1 MKNRRWRVALVA
13 GIGCVLLTACE
24 PTITNDVNQARIA
37 SGQSGVP
44 TQSTLADAARA
55 HSQAMCTSGTV
66 LPSPSP
72 IAGYDEGTDEVHE
85 LVGRA
90 LLDTTIADPLT
101 RNIAATNAVWAQWE
115 HDPEL
120 TAPGWVDQADGE
132 DTCADGYLYE
142 TLVLRKAP
150 TMPSSGLYV
159 TPQYPLGDAVVTDGI
174 QYGSAV
180 DVTGATVP
188 LLLDLYLPPATAPT
202 PHPAIVVI
210 HGGAFVG
217 GSRSDYAGVAD
228 QWVARGF
235 AVIAIDYRLDPNL
248 NGPHTEADQL
258 TAASDAIADAQE
270 SVRWLRAHAANYQ
283 IDTTRIAAAG
293 DSAGGAIALGLS
305 AAPDTHPAT
314 SPYAS
319 FSASVAAAVST
330 GAYLTPGLDAGLL
343 KLTGLE
349 APILMFH
356 YETDAASAPGP
367 YAYETCTAYHQAGD
381 TCDYVS
387 EAGEGHTT
395 DVSPGGQWWNDP
407 EGPFIYQHLNLAAAP
422 SAS

>member
-1 MKNRRWRVALVA
+1 MGNRKWRIALATVGA
-13 GIGCVLLTACE
+13 CVVLSACE
-24 PTITNDVNQARIA
+24 LQTTNSVNQARA
-37 SGQSGVP
+37 TAGVP
-44 TQSTLADAARA
+44 GVPVTNSLTSAARA
-55 HSQAMCTSGTV
+55 HSQAMCASGTV

-72 IAGYDEGTDEVHE
+72 ITAYGEGTNEVHE

-90 LLDTTIADPLT
+90 PLDPTITNPLQQ
-101 RNIAATNAVWAQWE
+101 NIAAGEAIWSQWE

-120 TAPGWVDQADGE
+120 TAPGWVDQAAGE
-132 DTCADGYLYE
+132 ATCADGYLYE
-142 TLVLRKAP
+142 TLVLREAP

-159 TPQYPLGDAVVTDGI
+159 TPQYPLGDAIVTDGI

-188 LLLDLYLPPATAPT
+188 LLLDLYLPPSTAPT

-228 QWVARGF
+228 QWVARGY

-258 TAASDAIADAQE
+258 TAATDAIADAQE
-270 SVRWLRAHAANYQ
+270 SVRWLRAHAATYG

-305 AAPDTHPAT
+305 AAPDTHPST

-343 KLTGLE
+343 KLTGHE

-356 YETDAASAPGP
+356 YETDAASAAGT

-387 EAGEGHTT
+387 QAGEGHTT

-407 EGPFIYQHLNLAAAP
+407 LGPFMYQHLSLGA
-422 SAS
+422 

>member
-1 MKNRRWRVALVA
+1 MRNRKVHIALLGVV
-13 GIGCVLLTACE
+13 GCLLLAACE
-24 PTITNDVNQARIA
+24 PQVTNAVNQARTTA
-37 SGQSGVP
+37 DVP
-44 TQSTLADAARA
+44 AIPVTSALATAARA

-72 IAGYDEGTDEVHE
+72 ITAYAEGTYEVHE

-90 LLDTTIADPLT
+90 PLDPTNTNPLLQNA
-101 RNIAATNAVWAQWE
+101 AATNAIWAEWDN
-115 HDPEL
+115 DPEL
-120 TAPGWVDQADGE
+120 TTPGWVDQAAGE
-132 DTCADGYLYE
+132 VSCPDGYLYE
-142 TLVLRKAP
+142 TLVLRERP
-150 TMPSSGLYV
+150 TVPSSGLYV
-159 TPQYPLGDAVVTDGI
+159 TPQYPLGSGTTTDGI

-217 GSRSDYAGVAD
+217 GSRSDYAGVAA

-258 TAASDAIADAQE
+258 TAAADAIADGQE
-270 SVRWLRAHAANYQ
+270 SVRWLRAHAATYG
-283 IDTTRIAAAG
+283 IDSTRIAAAG
-293 DSAGGAIALGLS
+293 DSAGGAIALGLA
-305 AAPDTHPAT
+305 AAPDSHPST

-319 FSASVAAAVST
+319 YSASVAAAVST
-330 GAYLTPGLDAGLL
+330 GAYLTPGLEAGVLT
-343 KLTGLE
+343 LTGHE

-356 YETDAASAPGP
+356 YETDVASAPGP
-367 YAYETCTAYHQAGD
+367 YAYETCTDYHQAGD

-407 EGPFIYQHLNLAAAP
+407 IGPFIYQHLSLGT
-422 SAS
+422 

>member
-1 MKNRRWRVALVA
+1 V
-13 GIGCVLLTACE
+13 GCCLLAACE
-24 PTITNDVNQARIA
+24 PQITNSVNQVRSTA
-37 SGQSGVP
+37 GVAAVP
-44 TQSTLADAARA
+44 VTATLATAARA

-72 IAGYDEGTDEVHE
+72 IQGYAEGTYEVHE

-90 LLDTTIADPLT
+90 SLDPTIANPVL
-101 RNIAATNAVWAQWE
+101 RNIAAAAAVWTQWE

-120 TAPGWVDQADGE
+120 TTPGWVDQAAGE
-132 DTCADGYLYE
+132 VQCPDGYLYE
-142 TLVLRKAP
+142 TLVLRETP

-159 TPQYPLGDAVVTDGI
+159 TPQYPLGSGTITDGI

-188 LLLDLYLPPATAPT
+188 LLLDVYVPPSPAPA
-202 PHPAIVVI
+202 PRPAIVVI

-217 GSRSDYAGVAD
+217 GSRSDYVGVAE
-228 QWVARGF
+228 QWMARGY

-248 NGPHTEADQL
+248 NGPHTELDQIQ
-258 TAASDAIADAQE
+258 AASDAIADAQE
-270 SVRWLRAHAANYQ
+270 SVRWLRAHATTYD
-283 IDTTRIAAAG
+283 IDPTRIAAVG
-293 DSAGGAIALGLS
+293 DSAGGAIALGL
-305 AAPDTHPAT
+305 AAVPDPHPST

-319 FSASVAAAVST
+319 FSASVQAAVST
-330 GAYLTPGLDAGLL
+330 GAYLTPGLEAGLL
-343 KLTGLE
+343 KLTGHE

-356 YETDAASAPGP
+356 YETDAASAAGT
-367 YAYETCTAYHQAGD
+367 YAYETCTGYHQAGD

-395 DVSPGGQWWNDP
+395 DVTAGGEWWDDP
-407 EGPFIYQHLNLAAAP
+407 LGPFIYQHLSLGSSIP
-422 SAS
+422 

>member
-1 MKNRRWRVALVA
+1 MRKRRWTAALMA
-13 GIGCVLLTACE
+13 AAGCVLLAACE
-24 PTITNDVNQARIA
+24 PQITSAVNGSRSTAGV
-37 SGQSGVP
+37 GQLSV
-44 TQSTLADAARA
+44 TAALTTAARA
-55 HSQAMCTSGTV
+55 HSQAMCSSGTV

-72 IAGYDEGTDEVHE
+72 ITAYDEGADEIHE

-90 LLDTTIADPLT
+90 LLDPTVSDAVL
-101 RNIAATNAVWAQWE
+101 RNVDAAAAVWAQWE

-120 TAPGWVDQADGE
+120 TAPGWVDQAAGE
-132 DTCADGYLYE
+132 VQCADGYLYE
-142 TLVLRKAP
+142 TLVLREAP

-159 TPQYPLGDAVVTDGI
+159 TPQYPLGSGTVVDGI
-174 QYGSAV
+174 QYGTAV
-180 DVTGATVP
+180 DVTGATDS
-188 LLLDLYLPPATAPT
+188 LLLDLYVPPASSA
-202 PHPAIVVI
+202 PHPAVVVI
-210 HGGAFVG
+210 HGGAFTG

-228 QWVARGF
+228 QWMARGF

-248 NGPHTEADQL
+248 IGPHSATEQL
-258 TAASDAIADAQE
+258 TAAADAIADAQE
-270 SVRWLRAHAANYQ
+270 SVRWLRANASLYD

-293 DSAGGAIALGLS
+293 DSAGGAIALGLA
-305 AAPDTHPAT
+305 AAPDTHPST

-319 FSASVAAAVST
+319 YSASVRAAVST
-330 GAYLTPGLDAGLL
+330 GAYLTPGLEAGVLT
-343 KLTGLE
+343 LTGHE

-367 YAYETCTAYHQAGD
+367 YAYETCTDYHEAGD

-407 EGPFIYQHLNLAAAP
+407 IGPFLYQHLALG
-422 SAS
+422 ST